1 MQCAR
6 HLHCERALAGQH
18 LGYLGTAAHERDKI
32 TRRKP
37 ALLHAKPDCSK
48 RARKTHGDM
57 LRLVKFDKVSKNIE
71 FLTLRGTTLGVHKG
85 IDTRDS
91 GLVICLASNC
101 SNIAHLTPPRRRS
114 LHILHAC
121 RLYALKPSGTD
132 SYSSQRACN
141 HTYRSF

>member
-48 RARKTHGDM
+48 RARKTHGNM
-57 LRLVKFDKVSKNIE
+57 LRLVKFDKVSKHVE
-71 FLTLRGTTLGVHKG
+71 FLTLRGTTLGVHKV
-85 IDTRDS
+85 INTRDS

-114 LHILHAC
+114 HHILYLC
-121 RLYALKPSGTD
+121 RRNAHKPPVMD
-132 SYSSQRACN
+132 
-141 HTYRSF
+141 